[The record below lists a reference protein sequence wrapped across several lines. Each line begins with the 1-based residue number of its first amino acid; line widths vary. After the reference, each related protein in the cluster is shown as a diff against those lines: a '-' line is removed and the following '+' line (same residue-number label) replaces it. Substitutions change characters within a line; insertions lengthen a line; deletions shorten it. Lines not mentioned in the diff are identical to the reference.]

1 MKRRKFLKTGLSGSA
16 LVAALPMSKLISTN
30 QPAISSCEKTEFAT
44 PSIRFL
50 KKLNRKYGGEFG
62 NVMIKE

>member
-16 LVAALPMSKLISTN
+16 LVAALPMRKLVAINHPDISTN
-30 QPAISSCEKTEFAT
+30 KNTEPVP
-44 PSIRFL
+44 PSLRL
-50 KKLNRKYGGEFG
+50 LNKLSRKYGGEFG